1 MRLNATLLSAPGPAE
16 EGEGSSE
23 GKEEISAHLE
33 AIDAAFEEEL
43 MVLREIYAD
52 GFTSNIERTARGAVV
67 HKVGRLVCGGEEG

>member
-1 MRLNATLLSAPGPAE
+1 
-16 EGEGSSE
+16 
-23 GKEEISAHLE
+23 
-33 AIDAAFEEEL
+33 